1 MVMEHLEDLEN
12 YVGETM
18 LVIPT
23 DDDDFLNEFEGVVI
37 GIRNGFLQVKD
48 ADDDVWEVAKSQVTV
63 LF

>member
-1 MVMEHLEDLEN
+1 MEHLEDLEN